1 MNKKVLSG
9 RRMIKPAAS
18 LPAVLPGWQLT
29 FSQLGLPYTEPG
41 FAAVERQPAA
51 ATAEAANGG
60 AAPPPSARQRRP
72 DVHGVL
78 HRITPSQWAYV
89 LETEGASKEDS
100 EDGGYAVVTTTA
112 VTYDGKQVEGVKTLT
127 VPARIKQR
135 LQVSRASCG
144 GWQRACGLRDL
155 DAVKQTACVLA
166 LPALTTRCTRRPP
179 LGPRTCMARSACRF
193 TALCITHAHVPGCRA
208 RSRCHLCGTSPS
220 SGREQQ
226 TMGWTQSTRPGCRG
240 CGTTRRRQR
249 GSR

>member
-1 MNKKVLSG
+1 MHAGTSRHASLPCSPSSHPWCLCQLPPAAAYAPTSWQLPYARSHHSLDFAANVLGCPSDPAGSNMNKKVLSG

-60 AAPPPSARQRRP
+60 GAGGGAPPPSARQRRP

-135 LQVSRASCG
+135 LQVSRASRG
-144 GWQRACGLRDL
+144 GRQRAWD
-155 DAVKQTACVLA
+155 
-166 LPALTTRCTRRPP
+166 
-179 LGPRTCMARSACRF
+179 LGP
-193 TALCITHAHVPGCRA
+193 P
-208 RSRCHLCGTSPS
+208 
-220 SGREQQ
+220 Q
-226 TMGWTQSTRPGCRG
+226 T
-240 CGTTRRRQR
+240 
-249 GSR
+249 